1 MTRPI
6 EPTDLLNKL
15 NDRQRS
21 KVITWTLIPLI
32 TLIIGFTYY
41 LKDYRLKSV
50 TFGSTLVLIVIG
62 QTQNKLYRR
71 LSEELS
77 DVSEV
82 ARVKG
87 KERVAT
93 VMSPSAPAIINI
105 GEVKDWEPKLFDWAL
120 FNIKP
125 ERFPQIGLV
134 ADSGGGKSTTGLWL
148 TTWLS
153 GKHYAILPHKKPD
166 DYPGIPSFC
175 GGRNY
180 GKVEDQEYDL
190 REILENKYPNISV
203 VSFVKSLHKE
213 MDRRYKLYEQ
223 GIEDYPAIN
232 IHWDEY
238 NAFIRKVN
246 DKGIVSLIEDLIAEA
261 RKVKIRI
268 IVMVQSALVEDMGL
282 NGSLKKSIKFIQL
295 ADFAIDRADKED
307 KSGKLKQ
314 WMEGLIEAGDNFPV
328 MIDSKPGIVP
338 HKKYWVNSAETRN
351 QLPGN
356 GNGELGVESEELE
369 LNELEAM
376 ILQFGQSKPNTVIK
390 ARDLINNSRLFRGM
404 TPEEVRIILQSLAD
418 KGIGQTEGEGNKL
431 GWKYLHLVD
440 IASTSQ

>member
-1 MTRPI
+1 MIRPI
-6 EPTDLLNKL
+6 EPTELLNKL

-93 VMSPSAPAIINI
+93 IMSPSAPAIINI

-120 FNIKP
+120 FNTKP

-153 GKHYAILPHKKPD
+153 GKHYAILPHKKPN

-203 VSFVKSLHKE
+203 VSFVKSLHNE

-238 NAFIRKVN
+238 NAFIRKIN

-295 ADFAIDRADKED
+295 ADFATDRATKED
-307 KSGKLKQ
+307 KSAKLTQ
-314 WMEGLIEAGDNFPV
+314 WMERLIERGDNFPV

-369 LNELEAM
+369 LNEFESY
-376 ILQFGQSKPNTVIK
+376 ILDWGKQNPDQLLK
-390 ARDLINNSRLFRGM
+390 ARIVQQNSRLG
-404 TPEEVRIILQSLAD
+404 
-418 KGIGQTEGEGNKL
+418 
-431 GWKYLHLVD
+431 
-440 IASTSQ
+440 

>member
-6 EPTDLLNKL
+6 EPTELLNKL

-82 ARVKG
+82 ARIKG

-120 FNIKP
+120 FNTKP

-148 TTWLS
+148 TTWLD

-180 GKVEDQEYDL
+180 GKAEDPSYDL

-203 VSFVKSLHKE
+203 VSFVKSLHSE

-223 GIEDYPAIN
+223 GVEDYPAVN

-246 DKGIVSLIEDLIAEA
+246 DKSIVSLIEDLIAEA

-295 ADFAIDRADKED
+295 ADFATDRADKED
-307 KSGKLKQ
+307 KSGKLKR
-314 WMEGLIEAGDNFPV
+314 WMEGLIERGDNFPV
-328 MIDSKPGIVP
+328 MVDNKPGIVP
-338 HKKYWVNSAETRN
+338 HKKYWVNSVAAGGDVKVN
-351 QLPGN
+351 ASPNLPQSKLDTG
-356 GNGELGVESEELE
+356 
-369 LNELEAM
+369 LNEYEQA
-376 ILQFGQSKPNTVIK
+376 ILQFGQTKPNIIIK
-390 ARDLINNSRLFRGM
+390 ARDLINNSRLFKGM
-404 TPEEVRIILQSLAD
+404 APDEVRIIFQSVAD

-431 GWKYLHLVD
+431 GWVYKE
-440 IASTSQ
+440 

>member
-6 EPTDLLNKL
+6 EPTELLNKL

-82 ARVKG
+82 ARIKG

-120 FNIKP
+120 FNTKP

-148 TTWLS
+148 TTWLD

-180 GKVEDQEYDL
+180 GKSDNQEYDL
-190 REILENKYPNISV
+190 QEILENKYPNISV
-203 VSFVKSLHKE
+203 VSFVKSLHRE

-223 GIEDYPAIN
+223 GIEDYPAVN

-246 DKGIVSLIEDLIAEA
+246 DKSIVSLIEDLVAEA

-295 ADFAIDRADKED
+295 ADFATDRADKED
-307 KSGKLKQ
+307 KSGKLKA
-314 WMEGLIEAGDNFPV
+314 WMEGLIGTGDNFPV
-328 MIDSKPGIVP
+328 MVDNKPGIVP
-338 HKKYWVNSAETRN
+338 HKKYWVNSVAAGGDVEVN
-351 QLPGN
+351 ASPNLPQSKLDTG
-356 GNGELGVESEELE
+356 
-369 LNELEAM
+369 LNEYEQA
-376 ILQFGQSKPNTVIK
+376 ILQFGQTKPNIIIK
-390 ARDLINNSRLFRGM
+390 ARDLINNSRLFKGM
-404 TPEEVRIILQSLAD
+404 APDEVRIIFQSVAD

-431 GWKYLHLVD
+431 GWVYKE
-440 IASTSQ
+440 